1 MSSKIIGSLILNSP
15 YTRSLYNIIINL
27 IFNIPRAHVAATP
40 CPGNFGVE
48 SYLILE
54 RVLMHLVQAKILLP
68 AKILKFLCLVSTGTR
83 VHCRLGY
90 FLVLEVGLYFPRS
103 FTNFVII
110 LDFFAQ
116 ITHFFV
122 IKFNGYMDI

>member
-1 MSSKIIGSLILNSP
+1 M
-15 YTRSLYNIIINL
+15 
-27 IFNIPRAHVAATP
+27 FNIPRAHVVATP
-40 CPGNFGVE
+40 CPGFGVE
-48 SYLILE
+48 DYLSLE
-54 RVLMHLVQAKILLP
+54 RVLIHLVQAKILLP

-110 LDFFAQ
+110 LDFLAQ
-116 ITHFFV
+116 ITHAFAIIDNAIIFLKSFQV
-122 IKFNGYMDI
+122 LV